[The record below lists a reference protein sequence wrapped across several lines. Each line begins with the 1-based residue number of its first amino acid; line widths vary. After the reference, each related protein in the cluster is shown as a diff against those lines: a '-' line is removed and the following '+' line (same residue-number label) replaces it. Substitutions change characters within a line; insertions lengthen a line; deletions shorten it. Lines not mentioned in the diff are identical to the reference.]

1 MLELQKI
8 FLLVRFFNWISCNKG
23 LKAKISHSF
32 TCFFLF
38 NSPWDWNVLGAE
50 RPLSFFILEIFK
62 FKYDKVFVRHSASIS
77 KFEWFEQPC
86 QNRKIHNSV
95 KTYAIVVKYKLSE
108 CWWSVFVISAKKKF
122 FFTTLGVAHN
132 DPFSVQIG
140 SKKTIF
146 KRFYQPFSFQNCWI
160 ATQVININC
169 IPLHIPL
176 EISQK

>member
-1 MLELQKI
+1 MINVENHQ
-8 FLLVRFFNWISCNKG
+8 FLKEDYKFLSVIWVKWKQSVCSITLLYSSTFYSLLLPFF
-23 LKAKISHSF
+23 
-32 TCFFLF
+32 
-38 NSPWDWNVLGAE
+38 V
-50 RPLSFFILEIFK
+50 LEIFK